1 MALNFENRHIL
12 SSVILRIFFLC
23 TSTSTCVNTFSHFPS
38 FIVVYKHMATT
49 GSIANDDVVLM
60 LTKLP
65 SFLYFVVSLLVLA
78 MCNLQHA
85 AHYQMYASMMMMY
98 LLQAHTHTHTH
109 AHTLYVLVVNS
120 LRG

>member
-1 MALNFENRHIL
+1 
-12 SSVILRIFFLC
+12 
-23 TSTSTCVNTFSHFPS
+23 
-38 FIVVYKHMATT
+38 MATT

-98 LLQAHTHTHTH
+98 PHTHTRT
-109 AHTLYVLVVNS
+109 YIVCFS
-120 LRG
+120 S